1 MALTATARNSRD
13 NHIRPNNIGPAVR
26 NNRRNNR
33 RTPNNRRQRNNTAGI
48 RRPTTASIRQ
58 ATARQVIGS
67 RDTNASWSREF
78 NREFDRLF
86 SQTGGGNHHPC
97 SHTPIR
103 RELDQI
109 NRLRVSSD
117 RQSRRYV
124 DFRFGGIEDQLS
136 LIHHNI
142 KVLDKELGRH
152 PMKTQFEIAT
162 EPLLK
167 AAVSFAAS
175 LALCLIA
182 IFSGD
187 KNQGII
193 LGILLS
199 IVALGSLRALGGQ
212 SFKSARSCSGSA
224 PARTHHGSGS
234 TSRSS

>member
-1 MALTATARNSRD
+1 MTATARNSRD

-58 ATARQVIGS
+58 ATARQNIGS
-67 RDTNASWSREF
+67 RETNRVWSRAI
-78 NREFDRLF
+78 NREFDRLLG
-86 SQTGGGNHHPC
+86 QTGGSGFHHPR
-97 SHTPIR
+97 SQTPIR

-109 NRLRVSSD
+109 NRLRISSD
-117 RQSRRYV
+117 GQLRRYV
-124 DFRFGGIEDQLS
+124 EVRFGGIEDQLS